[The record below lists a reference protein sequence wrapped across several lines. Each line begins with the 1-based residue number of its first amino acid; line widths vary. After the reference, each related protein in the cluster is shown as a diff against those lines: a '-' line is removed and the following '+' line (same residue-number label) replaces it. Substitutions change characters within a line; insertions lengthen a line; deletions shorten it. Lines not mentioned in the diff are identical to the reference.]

1 MATDY
6 QLVTSASDLEAG
18 AHYVIGASYN
28 AKFYVMSTADY
39 GNNRKV
45 VEATMAD
52 GVITGA
58 DDILTLTLGGVADA
72 WTFATDNY
80 LGTAGYLNTTNTT
93 GSNYLKVVA
102 DLDDYA
108 YFTIAIEDGVT
119 TVSCNGKTT
128 RHILY
133 FNGGSSCFACYNNQ
147 TGAQYVKPSLFKE
160 VQEGPKTSWTVAGSS
175 EVAFGTTWAPANK
188 ANDMIKQEDGSYKWE
203 KTELELAAGSILF
216 KVCKDH
222 AWTEAYP
229 AENYELAIAE
239 GGIYTITITFEPE
252 NENKVSAVATKTG
265 EAVVLPTVVLH
276 GNFTGEWKD
285 TDPFAPAEDKLTA
298 RLNLTLA
305 EGNYEFGFK
314 FDGAWKANGA
324 TITRE
329 APSTS
334 LAEGSGNMH
343 FVADVAGEY
352 ELTYTFET
360 QTLDVV
366 YPKKVDPNQMYVWN
380 GNGVTKAEDAIELG
394 GAAEAVQADGTNIE
408 VGVKQKGNW
417 CLKANKGFNSGAYYL
432 GIAMDNAVNAG
443 DTVKIAY
450 FRTSSKS
457 TYVLGLDFS
466 ADKASAATTYQI
478 LTEGDPELLESDGI
492 PADVN
497 FIVPEGV
504 SNAKYL
510 RIYRNTGGTGL
521 WVSKVEV
528 VKAGDTPTPPTPPTP
543 VTLPVVALAGGMN
556 GWSADANILVAAEDS
571 LSASVKVA
579 LEAGD
584 VEFKIVSDGKW
595 LSLNGEEP
603 DGLYTF
609 HRDWTTASHVNVI
622 DGRNFKLT
630 ADVAGDYIF
639 TWTYADSTLAITFP
653 EKPVDPQPVVESVV
667 YNWAKAEAEQ
677 VGTTFFG
684 NSDETVSTV
693 KIHSN
698 TDDVDCIKFGKSY
711 VYADGKYIAIKPAE
725 GAFKAGDTL
734 KVAVVFNNSDA
745 TKYCMVDVFA
755 ADGESRLWRTDSA
768 TTVNGR
774 TSAADPAIQ
783 TYVLAADQDSL
794 LLGRYGNTGMCV
806 TFLQVVRPAEEPIEP
821 TITCA
826 AVYELADDAEAKLN
840 DVTVTYVNGKNVWVK
855 DASGS
860 MLVYLTANATWAAGD
875 VLTGVVG
882 TKATYKGLVEVKPS
896 AEQVEAVV
904 ATPGEAPAPEELAE
918 VKDADM
924 NKYVILKGVAAEGAF
939 VEGTASNLNITL
951 GENTYVLRNFMK
963 NAYTFEAGKSYDVTA
978 LVSIYNTLQLYF
990 VSATESAAPAD
1001 PTAAV
1006 AGTMSDWNQIPF
1018 QLSEDKKKA
1027 TLYNDNIKAGTY
1039 EFKMIINGEWRS
1051 NGYEYHRDFPGAAGI
1066 TGNADNM
1073 KVTIDVEGAY
1083 TFEWYFENDSLAII
1097 FPEKPAPVLTD
1108 GYYLMGSFNDWK
1120 IVAENLFQ
1128 NNIDAEG
1135 EYVLDINLTEGDE
1148 IKVAYVEADEA
1159 TAWFPKGENY
1169 IVDKN
1174 HSGATI
1180 MYFRPEYNEEWSAFG
1195 GYFYIVPTSTEGIEE
1210 TLSEGKA
1217 VKVLRE
1223 GNILIL
1229 KGDKTYTV
1237 MGQIVK

>member
-1 MATDY
+1 MMATDVDVVIYASSGDYYAKTHEWVKGSEDGPQY
-6 QLVTSASDLEAG
+6 QQVVLDE
-18 AHYVIGASYN
+18 VI
-28 AKFYVMSTADY
+28 TANLIGT
-39 GNNRKV
+39 GNNGKYYSDWRFYTNGSEDGSFSIDAAEGYVLKS
-45 VEATMAD
+45 ATF
-52 GVITGA
+52 TY
-58 DDILTLTLGGVADA
+58 T
-72 WTFATDNY
+72 
-80 LGTAGYLNTTNTT
+80 TTN
-93 GSNYLKVVA
+93 
-102 DLDDYA
+102 
-108 YFTIAIEDGVT
+108 
-119 TVSCNGKTT
+119 NGA
-128 RHILY
+128 LY
-133 FNGGSSCFACYNNQ
+133 FGETKLTTKTAVELSGNKAVFQCKNTNTSSNGQVRLTAIAVTYDVAGEEPPVVPTA
-147 TGAQYVKPSLFKE
+147 T
-160 VQEGPKTSWTVAGSS
+160 WTVAG
-175 EVAFGTTWAPANK
+175 EPTTIFGSYWK
-188 ANDMIKQEDGSYKWE
+188 ADDSNNDMVKQEDGSYKWE
-203 KTELELAAGSILF
+203 KTELELAAGEIAF

-222 AWTEAYP
+222 SFDVSYP
-229 AENYELAIAE
+229 GANYKLAIPE
-239 GGIYTITITFEPE
+239 SGIYTITITFEPE

-276 GNFTGEWKD
+276 GDFTGTWKD

-324 TITRE
+324 NITRE
-329 APSTS
+329 APTTS

-394 GAAEAVQADGTNIE
+394 GAAEAVQTDGTNIE

-450 FRTSSKS
+450 FRTTTKN

-478 LTEGDPELLESDGI
+478 LTEGDPETLEADGI

-497 FIVPEGV
+497 FLVPEGV
-504 SNAKYL
+504 ANAKYM
-510 RIYRNTGGTGL
+510 RIYRNSGGTGL

-528 VKAGDTPTPPTPPTP
+528 VKAGDTPTPPEPPTP

-556 GWSADANILVAAEDS
+556 AWSAEANPLVAAEDS
-571 LSASVKVA
+571 LTASVKVA
-579 LEAGD
+579 LEEGD

-609 HRDWTTASHVNVI
+609 HREWTTASHVNVI

-653 EKPVDPQPVVESVV
+653 KKPAPVEDGIWKATEETAVT
-667 YNWAKAEAEQ
+667 AEAVYVDNDLLKLNTVFAGTLKPNTRTIGGEEFTHAIQ
-677 VGTTFFG
+677 VRVDAWPTEDKKTGTEKSGSTPLVLTAKEDIDIILFYNRQVVGEGGTENDNKDVWVFDQADITTPLTGEFTIDQILEGNQYLNAMKGLSLLKGHTYTIAAKGTTLQLHG
-684 NSDETVSTV
+684 
-693 KIHSN
+693 IA
-698 TDDVDCIKFGKSY
+698 
-711 VYADGKYIAIKPAE
+711 YA
-725 GAFKAGDTL
+725 
-734 KVAVVFNNSDA
+734 S
-745 TKYCMVDVFA
+745 
-755 ADGESRLWRTDSA
+755 
-768 TTVNGR
+768 
-774 TSAADPAIQ
+774 
-783 TYVLAADQDSL
+783 
-794 LLGRYGNTGMCV
+794 
-806 TFLQVVRPAEEPIEP
+806 
-821 TITCA
+821 
-826 AVYELADDAEAKLN
+826 
-840 DVTVTYVNGKNVWVK
+840 
-855 DASGS
+855 
-860 MLVYLTANATWAAGD
+860 
-875 VLTGVVG
+875 
-882 TKATYKGLVEVKPS
+882 
-896 AEQVEAVV
+896 
-904 ATPGEAPAPEELAE
+904 ATPGPADPTAAIKGSFNEWAEEIPFILSEDKKKASLSVNDLGAGFYDFKMVINGEWRSNGYEFHRGFPGCAGISENKAEDMRFEA
-918 VKDADM
+918 D
-924 NKYVILKGVAAEGAF
+924 IEG
-939 VEGTASNLNITL
+939 
-951 GENTYVLRNFMK
+951 
-963 NAYTFEAGKSYDVTA
+963 AYTFEW
-978 LVSIYNTLQLYF
+978 YF
-990 VSATESAAPAD
+990 ENDSLAIIFPEKPVPTE

-1006 AGTMSDWNQIPF
+1006 AGTMSEWEEIPF

-1027 TLYNDNIKAGTY
+1027 TLYNDNIKEGTY
-1039 EFKMIINGEWRS
+1039 AFKMIINGEWRS
-1051 NGYEYHRDFPGAAGI
+1051 NGYEFHRGFPGCAGI
-1066 TGNADNM
+1066 TGNELQSM
-1073 KVTIDVEGAY
+1073 TVVIDVEGAY

-1108 GYYLMGSFNDWK
+1108 GYYLMGSFNEWK
-1120 IVAENLFQ
+1120 IVADNLFQ

-1135 EYVLDINLTEGDE
+1135 EYVLDINLNPGDE

-1159 TAWFPKGENY
+1159 KFWFPKGDNY

-1180 MYFRPEYNEEWSAFG
+1180 MYFRPEYNEAWSAFG

-1229 KGDKTYTV
+1229 KGEHTYTV